1 MTNVLRPTIAL
12 AAAATMIAVLLAA
25 GCGGSSKGTSNGST
39 ASASAKSPMVARAD
53 AICKGM
59 NAHRTAANKEVGA
72 VTSVAAL
79 KTVAEVAPFLQ
90 AFERSAIA
98 ELRKLTPPSEL
109 APTWRKILA
118 GTELL
123 AEHAGKLGTEASAKN
138 LKAVEVLIHEDQKS
152 EKELIPIA
160 AKAGFKHC
168 GRNV

>member
-1 MTNVLRPTIAL
+1 MTHVLRPTIAPV
-12 AAAATMIAVLLAA
+12 AVATTIAVLLAA
-25 GCGGSSKGTSNGST
+25 GCGGSSQSTSNAGA

-59 NAHRTAANKEVGA
+59 NERRKVANKQLGA

-79 KTVAEVAPFLQ
+79 KKVAKIAPFLQ
-90 AFERSAIA
+90 AFEHHAII

-109 APTWRKILA
+109 APKWRRIVA
-118 GTELL
+118 GAELL
-123 AEHAGKLGTEASAKN
+123 DVNAGRLGTAATAKN

-152 EKELIPIA
+152 EKELIPLA

>member
-1 MTNVLRPTIAL
+1 MTNVLRPTIAPAAL
-12 AAAATMIAVLLAA
+12 ATAIAILLAA
-25 GCGGSSKGTSNGST
+25 GCGGSSKHTGKTGT

-53 AICKGM
+53 AICKGL
-59 NAHRTAANKEVGA
+59 NQHRQAANKEVGA

-79 KTVAEVAPFLQ
+79 RKVAEVAPFLQ
-90 AFERSAIA
+90 AFEHSALV

-109 APTWRKILA
+109 ASTWRKILA

-123 AEHAGKLGTEASAKN
+123 AAHAGKLGEAASAKN

-152 EKELIPIA
+152 EKELIPLA
-160 AKAGFKHC
+160 AKAGFQHC